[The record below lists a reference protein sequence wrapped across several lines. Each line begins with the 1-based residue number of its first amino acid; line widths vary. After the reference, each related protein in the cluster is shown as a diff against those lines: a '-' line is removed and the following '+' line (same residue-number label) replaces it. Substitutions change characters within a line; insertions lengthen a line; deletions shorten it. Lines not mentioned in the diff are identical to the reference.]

1 MNILEV
7 HAEVLFKN
15 RLLKLGVQGQH
26 KFLTLTAFIEKKKRN
41 ENEENRKINRFQLL
55 EAKQTE
61 IKFKTVLKR
70 HNIIDFTNIKR
81 G

>member
-26 KFLTLTAFIEKKKRN
+26 KFWTLKDFIEKKKKKN
-41 ENEENRKINRFQLL
+41 ED
-55 EAKQTE
+55 KQKDKQISAPRSKAE
-61 IKFKTVLKR
+61 R
-70 HNIIDFTNIKR
+70 H
-81 G
+81 

>member
-26 KFLTLTAFIEKKKRN
+26 KFLTLTAFVEKRKENKEKR
-41 ENEENRKINRFQLL
+41 KD
-55 EAKQTE
+55 KQISAT
-61 IKFKTVLKR
+61 
-70 HNIIDFTNIKR
+70 
-81 G
+81 